1 MKKLGRRITV
11 AVAACGY
18 SVAASVLMP
27 VLAQSPATEA
37 MAPTIKVQ
45 TAQVSTIPSTAS
57 IVVHALAG
65 LPTDQLANGTQLD
78 SIDLPKV
85 DGISFTLYRVNDI
98 DLTTQ
103 SGWDAASKIKLTDL
117 YVDGKPTSRVTK
129 VDTKKTDG
137 GSVKFDNLT
146 PSLYLVVQELN
157 GAEAVVRSQPF
168 LVAAPQTNPTGD
180 GWLQDVHVYPK
191 HQALSEPVKTAVDP
205 DTTQPGF
212 SVGENVRYRVAT
224 KIPEITPNTKFEGFT
239 VADKLPAELGEPDI
253 EKIKVTRGGTPI
265 TSSDVSVQTYKVGER
280 TVLSVQLTG
289 AALNTL
295 DQHKNEELVV
305 EFEAPV
311 AKQPE
316 NGQLDNQAWVLPTNP
331 TDKWDPEEDGDT
343 ALRGTPS
350 SHVNSK
356 YGQITIEKSFDGS
369 TPGADRTAT
378 FQLHRCEEDG
388 SLVKSD
394 APISLGGKQEFVTD
408 QDGKAVLSGI
418 HLGTLQL
425 ESNVMK
431 YTDAWAGK
439 GTEFCLVETA
449 TASGYELLPKPVIV
463 KLEANQSTNVLVDQ
477 KVKIANKKKNAG
489 FELPLTGGSGRIAI
503 TIGIVGL
510 LVALA
515 SYVLSRRKDNR

>member
-1 MKKLGRRITV
+1 MTV
-11 AVAACGY
+11 RGCRLATLATTLTLFVSSATL
-18 SVAASVLMP
+18 ASVFAEESRYHAVQLGE
-27 VLAQSPATEA
+27 SPLS
-37 MAPTIKVQ
+37 VDRL
-45 TAQVSTIPSTAS
+45 SIPERTS
-57 IVVHALAG
+57 IAVHALMG
-65 LPTDQLANGTQLD
+65 LPTGQPANGTKID
-78 SIDLPKV
+78 SHNFPEV
-85 DGISFTLYRVNDI
+85 DGISFTLYRANNI
-98 DLTTQ
+98 DLTKQ
-103 SGWDAASKIKLTDL
+103 KGWDAASKIKLEDL
-117 YVDGKPTSRVTK
+117 YENGKPTDKVTK
-129 VDTKKTDG
+129 VGTKKTEG
-137 GSVKFDNLT
+137 GVAKFDNLK
-146 PSLYLVVQELN
+146 PALYLVVQELN

-168 LVAAPQTNPTGD
+168 LVAAPQTNPTGN

-191 HQALSEPVKTAVDP
+191 HQALSKPVKTAEDP

-239 VADKLPAELGEPDI
+239 VADKLPAELGEPDTN
-253 EKIKVTRGGTPI
+253 KITVTLGGEPI
-265 TSSDVSVQTYKVGER
+265 NSTDLLVQTYQVGDR
-280 TVLSVQLTG
+280 TVLSVQLAG
-289 AALNTL
+289 ATLQSL

-311 AKQPE
+311 TKQPE
-316 NGQLDNQAWVLPTNP
+316 NGQLDNQAWVLPSNP
-331 TDKWDPEEDGDT
+331 TAHWDPEADGDP
-343 ALRGTPS
+343 ALPGVAS
-350 SHVNSK
+350 SRVSSK

-369 TPGADRTAT
+369 TPSADRTAT
-378 FQLHRCEEDG
+378 FQLHRCEADG

-394 APISLGGKQEFVTD
+394 PPISLDGKKEFVTD

-449 TASGYELLPKPVIV
+449 TARGYELLPKPVIV
-463 KLEANQSTNVLVDQ
+463 KLEANQSTNVLVKQ
-477 KVKIANKKKNAG
+477 EVKITNKKKNAG